1 MKLALFRITPALAAL
16 AIAAQG
22 CAVVPFLPLIAAAP
36 KALLPPPQAVSQ
48 AVPKPDPPDPQI
60 AQQLHNGKPGE
71 GDAGVE
77 IPSQDRVAFAPD
89 TSGSIPLRVAA
100 VDLVSDVKARAV
112 GDIVTVHVVESV
124 TGETQAGTSLA
135 NKRSTNAALPNLFSG
150 IESIAAKNPLL
161 SLGSLVNSSSDNSTT
176 GTGDMTAA
184 DTFAT
189 TVSAVVV
196 AVNPSGTLTIKGER
210 SLKLNGE
217 DDTIHLA
224 GVVRPEDVDST
235 NTVQSTSVADLQ
247 LSITGEG
254 QIRDKQG
261 NGFGTRLL
269 DWLWLF

>member
-1 MKLALFRITPALAAL
+1 MKVGLFRITPALAAL
-16 AIAAQG
+16 AIAWQG

-36 KALLPPPQAVSQ
+36 KALLPPPQPVSQ
-48 AVPKPDPPDPQI
+48 ADPKPDPPDPQI
-60 AQQLHNGKPGE
+60 AQQLHNGKPAE

-124 TGETQAGTSLA
+124 TGETQAATSLA
-135 NKRSTNAALPNLFSG
+135 NKRSTNAALPNLLSG
-150 IESIAAKNPLL
+150 AESIAARNPLL
-161 SLGSLVNSSSDNSTT
+161 NLGSLINSSSDNSTT

-196 AVNPSGTLTIKGER
+196 SVNPSGTLTIKGER
-210 SLKLNGE
+210 NLKLNGE
-217 DDTIHLA
+217 DDTIHIA

-235 NTVQSTSVADLQ
+235 NTVQSTSIADLK

-261 NGFGTRLL
+261 NGFGTRLV

>member
-1 MKLALFRITPALAAL
+1 MKIALFRITPALAAL
-16 AIAAQG
+16 AIAGQG

-36 KALLPPPQAVSQ
+36 KALLPPPQAASQ

-150 IESIAAKNPLL
+150 IESIATKNPLL
-161 SLGSLVNSSSDNSTT
+161 NLGSLVNSSSDNSTT